1 MLIGHSDCM
10 SGLIKSR
17 LHWMA
22 VMFKFAA
29 RWNHLGSFSNQDVW
43 VLLRLIKSESL
54 EGGALELVVFKA
66 PQVVLIVVS

>member
-1 MLIGHSDCM
+1 
-10 SGLIKSR
+10 
-17 LHWMA
+17 MA